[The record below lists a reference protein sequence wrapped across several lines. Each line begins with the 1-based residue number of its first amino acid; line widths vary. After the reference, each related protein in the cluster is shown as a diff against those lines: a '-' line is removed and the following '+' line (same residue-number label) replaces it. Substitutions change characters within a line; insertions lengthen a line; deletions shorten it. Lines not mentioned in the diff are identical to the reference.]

1 MFVLISTTD
10 GKIIGTSEDAET
22 VKLAY
27 LMYKKM
33 FPLND
38 FKIVK
43 TSALNKKGIIKFL
56 TEDIEIN

>member
-10 GKIIGTSEDAET
+10 GKIIGTSDDAET

-27 LMYKKM
+27 LMHKKL

-43 TSALNKKGIIKFL
+43 TSNLNKKGIIKFL
-56 TEDIEIN
+56 TENIEIN

>member
-1 MFVLISTTD
+1 MFVLISTAD

-22 VKLAY
+22 IKLAY

-43 TSALNKKGIIKFL
+43 TSILNKKGIIKFL
-56 TEDIEIN
+56 TGNIEIN

>member
-1 MFVLISTTD
+1 MFVLTSTD
-10 GKIIGTSEDAET
+10 GKIIGTSDDAET

-27 LMYKKM
+27 LMYKKLY
-33 FPLND
+33 PLND

-43 TSALNKKGIIKFL
+43 TSTLNKKGIIKFL

>member
-1 MFVLISTTD
+1 MFVLTSTD
-10 GKIIGTSEDAET
+10 GKIIGTSDDAET

-27 LMYKKM
+27 LMYKKLY
-33 FPLND
+33 PLND